1 MTIEVRPESPS
12 DVSAIEALTTAA
24 FLAAPHT
31 SHTEQFI
38 VAALRRAGV
47 LTVSLVA
54 VEEGAVVGHVA
65 VSPVVISDGA
75 VGWYGLGPVSVLPA
89 RQGQGIGSRLML
101 EALGA
106 LRTRGAAGCVLL
118 GDPAFYA
125 RFGFR
130 MEPGL
135 VLPGV
140 PPEYF
145 QVLAFGAALPRGV
158 VTYHAAFDARA

>member
-1 MTIEVRPESPS
+1 MRPEAPS
-12 DVSAIEALTTAA
+12 DVAAIETLTVAA
-24 FLAAPHT
+24 FLGALHT

-75 VGWYGLGPVSVLPA
+75 VGWYGLGPISVLPA
-89 RQGQGIGSRLML
+89 RQGQGIASRLMH

-106 LRTRGAAGCVLL
+106 LRTRAAAGCVLL

>member
-1 MTIEVRPESPS
+1 M
-12 DVSAIEALTTAA
+12 
-24 FLAAPHT
+24 H
-31 SHTEQFI
+31 
-38 VAALRRAGV
+38 
-47 LTVSLVA
+47 
-54 VEEGAVVGHVA
+54 
-65 VSPVVISDGA
+65 
-75 VGWYGLGPVSVLPA
+75 
-89 RQGQGIGSRLML
+89 

-106 LRTRGAAGCVLL
+106 LRTRAAAGCVLL

-145 QVLAFGAALPRGV
+145 QVLAFGAHGPKVLAIVLVDDIG
-158 VTYHAAFDARA
+158 TGD